1 MILKMG
7 AWARDPLEY
16 KIKNL
21 NMPVYFFYGEND
33 WMRREIADKL
43 LNEGHLKNGSKVIT
57 IPKSGH

>member
-1 MILKMG
+1 MILKVG

-16 KIKNL
+16 KMKNL
-21 NMPVYFFYGEND
+21 NMAVFFFYGEND

-43 LNEGHLKNGSKVIT
+43 LNEGHLKNESQVIT

>member
-16 KIKNL
+16 KMKDL
-21 NMPVYFFYGEND
+21 KMAVHFYYGEND

-43 LNEGHLKNGSKVIT
+43 LNEGHLKNESVVIT